1 MDNMGDP
8 KNIIQELLQ
17 GLELARQLQV
27 HLHTPSSSRE
37 TRDLLIH
44 NIISIFEKALE
55 MVNWKG
61 PVPAGESSQ
70 LPLAAA
76 IRMSDSP
83 ISSSPQSEDSERD
96 LKDQDNNAFKKRNT
110 LPRWT
115 KRIRVT
121 PGMGVEG
128 PLDDGHS
135 WRKYGQ
141 KDILG
146 AMYPRGYYRCT
157 HRTVQGCMATKQ
169 VQRSDEDP
177 TIFEI
182 NYRGNHTCTVAHS
195 SGTSSIIPLENQEP
209 TLNNTN
215 QQQNILQSLEQQPN
229 DLLLSLRDGLRVQTQ
244 NLDST
249 DPSFSPFRFPLSTNM
264 ENEGQVFPPHVL
276 ENFTSPYMSPA
287 TSGISHFSVSP
298 TGVNNFGGNQNLST
312 FESHINDMI
321 PAVTSAPN
329 SAAVALEFPFDQ
341 FGFDGQNLRFG
352 NP

>member
-1 MDNMGDP
+1 MGDP
-8 KNIIQELLQ
+8 NSIVQELLQ
-17 GLELARQLQV
+17 GLEFARQLQV
-27 HLHTPSSSRE
+27 YLHMPSSSQE
-37 TRDLLIH
+37 TRDLLIQK
-44 NIISIFEKALE
+44 IISTFEKALE

-61 PVPAGESSQ
+61 PVPVGESSQ

-96 LKDQDNNAFKKRNT
+96 MKDHDHSAFKRRNT

-115 KRIRVT
+115 KQIRVT

-128 PLDDGHS
+128 PLDDGYS

-157 HRTVQGCMATKQ
+157 HRNVQGCMATKQ

-182 NYRGNHTCTVAHS
+182 NYRGKHTCTVANNMGS
-195 SGTSSIIPLENQEP
+195 SSSNPLENQEP
-209 TLNNTN
+209 SLNNTN
-215 QQQNILQSLEQQPN
+215 TQQQNILQSLEQQPN
-229 DLLLSLRDGLRVQTQ
+229 ELLLNLREGLRVQTES
-244 NLDST
+244 LDSP
-249 DPSFSPFRFPLSTNM
+249 DQSFAPFRFPLSTNI
-264 ENEGQVFPPHVL
+264 ENEGQVFPSHVL
-276 ENFTSPYMSPA
+276 ENFGSPYMSPA

-298 TGVNNFGGNQNLST
+298 SGVNRFGGNPNLAT
-312 FESHINDMI
+312 FESQINDMI
-321 PAVTSAPN
+321 PAATSTTN
-329 SAAVALEFPFDQ
+329 SAAVGLQFPFNQ
-341 FGFDGQNLRFG
+341 FEFDGQNLRFD